1 VSGQIVEV
9 HVTAAGGVVQP
20 AIAVFLDEDGG
31 RFHWTLSMLLC
42 TRMQEY
48 LDTRP
53 FPSYSLADAAMQ
65 QSEAFYGSGN
75 KA

>member
-1 VSGQIVEV
+1 VSSAFD
-9 HVTAAGGVVQP
+9 AAS
-20 AIAVFLDEDGG
+20 
-31 RFHWTLSMLLC
+31 HKT
-42 TRMQEY
+42 QEY

-65 QSEAFYGSGN
+65 QSEVSYGSGN